1 MASLPGKSIP
11 TFRSV
16 GIRRE
21 GCSVL
26 PGYNRSKIR
35 VHRCPSVVGF
45 RAFRSRIFPL
55 AKNAKGAKRRE
66 VPRKLL
72 RVLGVLG
79 ERRFSDRKQA
89 ATGRAGEKGP
99 KTPLLGHFSMK
110 IRDFR
115 HENRPFSKNRSFF
128 TTDGHG

>member
-45 RAFRSRIFPL
+45 RAFRSMIFPL

-72 RVLGVLG
+72 RGLGVLG
-79 ERRFSDRKQA
+79 ERRFSDRKRA
-89 ATGRAGEKGP
+89 ATGRAGEKWSEKAVFGP
-99 KTPLLGHFSMK
+99 FGAV
-110 IRDFR
+110 FR
-115 HENRPFSKNRSFF
+115 
-128 TTDGHG
+128 

>member
-55 AKNAKGAKRRE
+55 AKNAKGAKRLAALL
-66 VPRKLL
+66 KLL

-89 ATGRAGEKGP
+89 ATGLAGEKGP
-99 KTPLLGHFSMK
+99 KRPFGGRFSMK
-110 IRDFR
+110 IRVFR
-115 HENRPFSKNRSFF
+115 PENRHFSKI
-128 TTDGHG
+128 GHF